1 MTEKIYK
8 TITDLK
14 ENDVFKHF
22 IKITEIPHNSFEEKE
37 LSDSIKAW
45 AEGMKFEVKQDDYNN
60 LLIRKKGSKGRED
73 EKPVILQAHLDMV
86 CEKIPTY
93 DHDFSKDPIPLVLEK
108 DILSTGGKT
117 TLGADD
123 GIGVA
128 LAMAVLENAADHPP
142 IDAIFTTAEEEDL
155 SGAINVNKS
164 WFSTNRIINIDNTF
178 DNQIV
183 MGSAGGKGVEILFN
197 KEEEEIEGEKV
208 FYQVDL
214 CGLMGG
220 HSGEDIDKGR
230 GNAIIIL
237 ANLLDHLKK
246 DIDYRVTKIDGGNF
260 RLAIPREAKATLAI
274 DKKDKVIFLK
284 KVSEFKGFMD
294 EIFHTSAK
302 DFDMLVAE
310 DEKCEWALSQ
320 ATLDKI
326 IELVLL
332 FPNGINDMMPGLT
345 IVESS
350 CNLGEI
356 HMGEEIKLAAEIR
369 ATYEINTDLIYRKI
383 KILGEKLGAR
393 VRDFAAY
400 PSWKFMADSELAK
413 SYRKTHESLYGEDM
427 EVIVI
432 HAGLEP
438 GCFAPKIEDMDA
450 ISIGPNVWSLHSPSE
465 RISISSTDKTYR
477 ILTNLLKNI

>member
-8 TITDLK
+8 TIDDLM

-22 IKITEIPHNSFEEKE
+22 IKITKIPHNSFEEKE
-37 LSDSIKAW
+37 LSDAIKSW
-45 AEGMKFEVKQDDYNN
+45 AEGMKFEVKQDKLNN
-60 LLIRKKGSKGRED
+60 LLIRKKGSKGREG
-73 EKPVILQAHLDMV
+73 EKPVILQAHIDMV

-93 DHDFSKDPIPLVLEK
+93 DHDFSKDPIPLVLEG

-128 LAMAVLENAADHPP
+128 LAMAILENATDHPP

-155 SGAINVNKS
+155 SGAINVDKS
-164 WFSTNRIINIDNTF
+164 WFSTNRLINIDNTF

-183 MGSAGGKGVEILFN
+183 MGSAGGKGVEIIFDKDMEDL
-197 KEEEEIEGEKV
+197 GGDKV
-208 FYQVDL
+208 FYQVDV

-237 ANLLDHLKK
+237 ANLLDHLKN
-246 DIDYRVTKIDGGNF
+246 DLDFGLTKIDGGNF

-274 DKKDKVIFLK
+274 DRKDKDIFFEK
-284 KVSEFKGFMD
+284 TKEFKGLMD
-294 EIFHTSAK
+294 EIFRTSAK
-302 DFDMLVAE
+302 DFDIVIEE
-310 DEKCEWALSQ
+310 DEKSEKAIKKE
-320 ATLDKI
+320 TLERILDFI
-326 IELVLL
+326 LL
-332 FPNGINDMMPGLT
+332 FPNGINDMMPGLG

-356 HMGEEIKLAAEIR
+356 HMEEEIKLAAEIR
-369 ATYEINTDLIYRKI
+369 ATYEVNTDLIYRKI
-383 KILGEKLGAR
+383 EILGKKLGAS
-393 VRDFAAY
+393 VKDFAAY
-400 PSWKFMADSELAK
+400 PSWKFMAESDLAK
-413 SYRKTHESLYGEDM
+413 SYRESHKSLFGEDM

-450 ISIGPNVWSLHSPSE
+450 ISIGPNVWSLHSPTE
-465 RISISSTDKTYR
+465 RVSVSSTGKTYR
-477 ILTNLLKNI
+477 ILTDLLKNI

>member
-1 MTEKIYK
+1 MTKEINK
-8 TITDLK
+8 TVSDLK

-37 LSDSIKAW
+37 LSDAIKSW
-45 AEGMKFEVKQDDYNN
+45 AEDMKFEVKQDDHNN
-60 LLIRKKGSKGRED
+60 LLIRKKGSKGREN
-73 EKPVILQAHLDMV
+73 EKPVILQAHIDMV

-93 DHDFSKDPIPLVLEK
+93 DHNFSKDPIPLVLEG

-128 LAMAVLENAADHPP
+128 LAMAVLENATDHPP
-142 IDAIFTTAEEEDL
+142 LDAIFTTAEEEDL
-155 SGAINVNKS
+155 SGAINVDKS
-164 WFSTNRIINIDNTF
+164 WFFTNRLINIDNTF

-183 MGSAGGKGVEILFN
+183 MGSAGGKGVEVIFDKDLE
-197 KEEEEIEGEKV
+197 KLSGDKV
-208 FYQVDL
+208 FYQVDV

-237 ANLLDHLKK
+237 ANLLDYLKK
-246 DIDYRVTKIDGGNF
+246 DLDYRLTKIGGGNF

-274 DKKDKVIFLK
+274 DRKDKDIFFE
-284 KVSEFKGFMD
+284 KVSKFKGFME

-302 DFDMLVAE
+302 DFDIVIE
-310 DEKCEWALSQ
+310 EEEKSESAIKKESLE
-320 ATLDKI
+320 KI
-326 IELVLL
+326 IDFILL
-332 FPNGINDMMPGLT
+332 FPNGINDMMPGLG

-356 HMGEEIKLAAEIR
+356 NMGEEIKLAAEIR

-383 KILGEKLGAR
+383 EILGKNLGAR

-400 PSWKFMADSELAK
+400 PSWKFMADSELAEA
-413 SYRKTHESLYGEDM
+413 YRKTHESLYGEDM

-465 RISISSTDKTYR
+465 RVSISSTDKTYR
-477 ILTNLLKNI
+477 ILTKLLKNI